1 MLIKDKRFIFWI
13 FFVLLWVNSFAWAVV
28 YELNKTQF
36 LEVNFFDIGQG
47 DAIFIET
54 PKGYQILI
62 DGGPSSVILEKL
74 GKEMPFWDRTIDLV
88 VLTHPERDH
97 ISGLIEVLKR
107 YRVDFILWTGILRN
121 TGEYKEWKRLIEEEI
136 VQVKIAKADQKIFFP
151 ETFLDVLYPFEDL
164 EGKDFK
170 NTNNTS
176 IALRLVFNNHSFI
189 FTGDLY
195 KSVERKLVDRGL
207 YLDSNVLKVGHHGSK
222 TSSCEEFLEKV
233 KPEIAVISAG
243 KENPYNHPHPEVLEV
258 LDKYD
263 ITVLRTDIDG
273 DIKIIS
279 DGENMEIKK
288 TKNL

>member
-54 PKGYQILI
+54 PKRYQILI
-62 DGGPSSVILEKL
+62 DGGPDSSILEKL

-88 VLTHPERDH
+88 VLTHPEHDH

-107 YRVDFILWTGILRN
+107 YKVDFILWTGILRN
-121 TGEYKEWKRLIEEEI
+121 TGEYEEWKRLIEEEI
-136 VQVKIAKADQKIFFP
+136 VQVKIAKTDQKIFFP

-176 IALRLVFNNHSFI
+176 IVIRLVFNNHSFI

-195 KSVERKLVDRGL
+195 KSAERKLIDRGL

>member
-54 PKGYQILI
+54 PKRYQILI
-62 DGGPSSVILEKL
+62 DGGPDSSILEKL

-88 VLTHPERDH
+88 VLTHPEHDH

-107 YRVDFILWTGILRN
+107 YKVDFILWTGILRN
-121 TGEYKEWKRLIEEEI
+121 TGEYEEWKRLIEEEI
-136 VQVKIAKADQKIFFP
+136 VQVKIAKTDQKIFFP

-176 IALRLVFNNHSFI
+176 IVIRLVFNNHSFI